1 MAEMA
6 ASRSRSRVAAK
17 RAASAE
23 GLSVFSPAATL
34 SGLGGIKFFWKW
46 FLANPGFLIE
56 KLGRLVNR
64 ALLKDRETVQLEW
77 PLTLPRERSEVG
89 GRRSEVRDQRRDG
102 AGARPPCL

>member
-17 RAASAE
+17 RAASAG

-56 KLGRLVNR
+56 KLGQLVNR
-64 ALLKDRETVQLEW
+64 ALLKDRDTVQLEW
-77 PLTLPRERSEVG
+77 PLTLPRRGYSCYASVASA
-89 GRRSEVRDQRRDG
+89 GRLVSRQRPRG
-102 AGARPPCL
+102 LSA